1 MKLSVLL
8 DNIKSIKIR
17 KAPRKDEW
25 EVFDL
30 RYGDKGRLIASFQ
43 SKDEADKFVDRRITK
58 E

>member
-17 KAPRKDEW
+17 KVPRKDEW

-30 RYGDKGRLIASFQ
+30 RYGDKGRLIASFK
-43 SKDEADKFVDRRITK
+43 SKDEADEFMDRRIIK